1 MEQRPCSFSAPV
13 LRKVLTQKRKQKGFN
28 NPSAGVLD
36 NLLGEHRFL
45 LHAEGIHDI
54 PALMQGTL
62 KQKKAVWQRIK
73 AKFHPPVGRL
83 SASQLIQLIYA
94 TNKHLKY
101 DYDSA
106 LVEHA
111 KKKVVTHACEDSEP
125 PDFNSLATA
134 DALPTTKVHKPAPK
148 LALAKRKKVNDSDLD
163 LDFDDRQSFKKLTDS
178 DIAGLTYHEFR
189 QYINE
194 LRANA
199 GKKPASKQQ
208 MSAFWQRAKDYKSKA
223 VKETAHATEMR
234 KLKKQEREMQIQER
248 EARKLEKLDKKKAAR
263 KKEAEATHE
272 RIKALP
278 KIPKKKKPPT

>member
-54 PALMQGTL
+54 PALMDGTV
-62 KQKKAVWQRIK
+62 KQKRAVWQRIK

-101 DYDSA
+101 NYDSA
-106 LVEHA
+106 LLEHA
-111 KKKVVTHACEDSEP
+111 KKKVVTNACEDSEP

-134 DALPTTKVHKPAPK
+134 DALPKTKVQKPAPK
-148 LALAKRKKVNDSDLD
+148 LALATRKKKSSDDDLD
-163 LDFDDRQSFKKLTDS
+163 LDFDDRKPFKRLTNS
-178 DIAGLTYHEFR
+178 EISELAYHEFR
-189 QYINE
+189 QYIKD
-194 LRANA
+194 LRADA
-199 GKKPASKQQ
+199 GKKPATKEQ
-208 MSAFWQRAKDYKSKA
+208 MSKFWQNNKDYKAKVA
-223 VKETAHATEMR
+223 KEKSHSVEMR
-234 KLKKQEREMQIQER
+234 KLKRQEREMEIQER
-248 EARKLEKLDKKKAAR
+248 EARKQEKKDKERAAR
-263 KKEAEATHE
+263 KKEAQESHE
-272 RIKALP
+272 RMKALP
-278 KIPKKKKPPT
+278 KIPKKKKPQ